1 MDTPVP
7 GTARR
12 AQNRRGVIAG
22 FLLLGSFA
30 LTAISLAVGFLLAAP
45 QTTDNTLAWMPL
57 ILPAMATI
65 VVAPMLVVAMVLA
78 IRGAIREQVGRV
90 ACIVLAVVSG
100 LLALAL
106 LPAAVTALFALLGTL
121 GTFGP

>member
-1 MDTPVP
+1 MDTPAP

-22 FLLLGSFA
+22 FLRLGSFV
-30 LTAISLAVGFLLAAP
+30 LTAISLAIGALLAAP

-57 ILPAMATI
+57 ILPTMATI

-78 IRGAIREQVGRV
+78 IRGAIRERVGRV
-90 ACIVLAVVSG
+90 ACIVVAVVSG
-100 LLALAL
+100 LLALVL

-121 GTFGP
+121 GAFGP